1 MSWWFSIKVELGNK
15 LKPSKEATF
24 EVSLE
29 GNADGQYDQNLVVA
43 KVIKAAKANEHYT
56 GKKVM
61 LKFRGKKEVRSK
73 TKRFL
78 IKGILPDLIS
88 SSSIIFGRF
97 LFIAMSFFEAL

>member
-1 MSWWFSIKVELGNK
+1 MSWWFSIKVEVGNK

-61 LKFRGKKEVRSK
+61 LKFRDKKEVRSK

-78 IKGILPDLIS
+78 IKGILTNKKGTYLLINVHKYNEM
-88 SSSIIFGRF
+88 
-97 LFIAMSFFEAL
+97 LNESFF